1 MWRQLMDLRKD
12 SEGLKKLLE
21 ESQTT
26 EKEKIRA
33 LYIVS
38 LGHSIGDV
46 AEMFCVDE
54 QTIYNWITKWRED
67 KNLSNE
73 PKSGRPPSF
82 TEEEKKELRKLVEEN
97 DPKEHGINASFWDC
111 AELREYYLKEGKKVS
126 EETIRIVLKEMG
138 AHYVKA
144 QHEYSEAD
152 YEKQKE
158 FALQF
163 LKDSQKLTEDIAL
176 LVEDEMSACTSPHK
190 GYGWTFRQRLII
202 KSPQTHK
209 ERLNVFGA
217 TNPIEGKRIEMT
229 STIAK
234 APAFIKF
241 LDKTYQVY
249 SNKKEIW
256 LYIDNGPVHKSI
268 LVKEWLDKHLRMKLK
283 RFPPY
288 SPDLNPQ
295 ELVWGYDRK
304 KFLNNHVFENA
315 RQLSMSLHWFVR
327 KLKPDVVK
335 GVCSLIPIEAL
346 LSFQV

>member
-1 MWRQLMDLRKD
+1 MDLRKD
-12 SEGLKKLLE
+12 SEELRKLLE
-21 ESQTT
+21 GSQTT
-26 EKEKIRA
+26 EKERIRA

-38 LGHSIGDV
+38 LDYPIKEV
-46 AEMFCVDE
+46 ARMFCVDE
-54 QTIYNWITKWRED
+54 QTIYNWINLWREERNVSD
-67 KNLSNE
+67 K
-73 PKSGRPPSF
+73 PKSGRPPAF

-97 DPKEHGINASFWDC
+97 DPKMHGINASFWDC
-111 AELREYYLKEGKKVS
+111 AELQKYYLKNGKKVS
-126 EETIRIVLKEMG
+126 EETIRTTLKDMG

-144 QHEYSEAD
+144 QHEYREAD

-163 LKDSQKLTEDIAL
+163 LKDTQKLNDDIAL
-176 LVEDEMSACTSPHK
+176 LMGDEMSACTSPHK
-190 GYGWTFRQRLII
+190 GYGWTFGQRLII

-234 APAFIKF
+234 APAFVKF
-241 LDKTYQVY
+241 LDKTYQIY
-249 SNKKEIW
+249 SDKKEIW
-256 LYIDNGPVHKSI
+256 LYIDNGPVHKSG
-268 LVKEWLDKHLRMKLK
+268 LAKEWLEKHPRMKLK

-295 ELVWGYDRK
+295 EQAWGYDRK
-304 KFLNNHVFENA
+304 KFLNNHVFENG
-315 RQLSMSLHWFVR
+315 RQLSMALHWFVR
-327 KLKPDVVK
+327 RLKPDTIK
-335 GVCSLIPIEAL
+335 SVCSLVPIEAL